1 LAFLLTMQENIII
14 VGITGVGKT
23 TIGKLMAEALDKEF
37 IDLDKSIE
45 LRCGVDIP
53 TIFEIEGEEG
63 FRERE
68 TAELKE
74 IVMTEHNCVLSVGGG
89 CVIKEINRKLI
100 LTPGNIVVQFHADIP
115 TLVDRLSKSIS
126 KRPLMANTNIAAKV
140 IALYEARKEFYD
152 KVSHLTFDT
161 SGMRP
166 NQVVEEVIY
175 KLQSLK
181 NGKKL

>member
-1 LAFLLTMQENIII
+1 MQENIII

-23 TIGKLMAEALDKEF
+23 TIGKLLAETLGKEF

-68 TAELKE
+68 TFELRHTITKR
-74 IVMTEHNCVLSVGGG
+74 HDFVLSVGGG
-89 CVIKEINRKLI
+89 CVIREVNRELI
-100 LTPGNIVVQFHADIP
+100 LSPGNIVVQFYANIP
-115 TLVDRLSKSIS
+115 TLVERLSKSIN
-126 KRPLMANTNIAAKV
+126 KRPLFINADIADKV
-140 IALYEARKEFYD
+140 TALYESRKEFYA
-152 KVSHLTFDT
+152 KVTHLTFDT

-166 NQVVEEVIY
+166 AQVVEDVITRLENRYGAKEV
-175 KLQSLK
+175 
-181 NGKKL
+181 

>member
-1 LAFLLTMQENIII
+1 MQENIII

-23 TIGKLMAEALDKEF
+23 TIGKLLAETLGKEF

-53 TIFEIEGEEG
+53 TIFEIEGEDG

-68 TAELKE
+68 TFELKHT
-74 IVMTEHNCVLSVGGG
+74 ITNRHNFVLSVGGG

-100 LTPGNIVVQFHADIP
+100 LTQGNIVIQFHADIP
-115 TLVDRLSKSIS
+115 TLVERLSKSVN
-126 KRPLMANTNIAAKV
+126 KRPLFINTDIAGKV
-140 IALYEARKEFYD
+140 TALYESRKEFYA
-152 KVSHLTFDT
+152 KVTHFTFDT

-166 NQVVEEVIY
+166 NQVVDDVIV
-175 KLQSLK
+175 QLK
-181 NGKKL
+181 STDNNNRK

>member
-1 LAFLLTMQENIII
+1 MQENIII

-23 TIGKLMAEALDKEF
+23 TIGKLMAETLNKEF

-53 TIFEIEGEEG
+53 TIFEIEGEDG

-74 IVMTEHNCVLSVGGG
+74 IMATQHNFVLSVGGG

-100 LTPGNIVVQFHADIP
+100 STSGNIVVQFHADIP
-115 TLVDRLSKSIS
+115 TLVERLSKSMS
-126 KRPLMANTNIAAKV
+126 KRPLIKNTDITSKV
-140 IALYEARKEFYD
+140 TALYEARKEFYAD
-152 KVSHLTFDT
+152 VRHLSFDT

-166 NQVVEEVIY
+166 SQVVEDVIH
-175 KLQSLK
+175 LLK
-181 NGKKL
+181 NLSNAKKL